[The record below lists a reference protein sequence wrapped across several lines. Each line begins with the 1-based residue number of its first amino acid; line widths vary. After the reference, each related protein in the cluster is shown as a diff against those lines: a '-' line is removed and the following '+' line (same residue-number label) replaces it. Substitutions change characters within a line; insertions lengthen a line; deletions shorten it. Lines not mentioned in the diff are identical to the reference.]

1 MSYENI
7 SVKEFKDKI
16 TELPDAVILD
26 VRTEQELNEGQVPN
40 HTMINFLSPDFA
52 ENVEKLD
59 KDKTYLLYCRSGGR
73 SEKACQLMENM
84 GFAKLYNLLGGIQAW
99 NQSE

>member
-7 SVKEFKDKI
+7 SVQEFKQKI
-16 TELPDAVILD
+16 AEIPEAVILD
-26 VRTEQELNEGQVPN
+26 VRTEQEYNEGQIPN
-40 HTMINFLSPDFA
+40 HTLINFMGSDFA
-52 ENVEKLD
+52 EQVGKLD

-73 SEKACQLMENM
+73 SERACQMMQNM
-84 GFAKLYNLLGGIQAW
+84 GFSKLYNLLGGIQAW